1 MGSIAGINFVLV
13 LPCIYILFN
22 FCFMNKYHL
31 CSEDWFLCSF
41 TLIFILTKMHESSN
55 QLNHCVN
62 CVYSSTS
69 LKISKK
75 RCGMLLHFYLF
86 CFTNSFFISRFSN
99 GYFHVNF
106 KSLLV
111 KTMYQ
116 SYHLVC

>member
-75 RCGMLLHFYLF
+75 NDAASFLF
-86 CFTNSFFISRFSN
+86 IL
-99 GYFHVNF
+99 FH
-106 KSLLV
+106 K
-111 KTMYQ
+111 
-116 SYHLVC
+116 